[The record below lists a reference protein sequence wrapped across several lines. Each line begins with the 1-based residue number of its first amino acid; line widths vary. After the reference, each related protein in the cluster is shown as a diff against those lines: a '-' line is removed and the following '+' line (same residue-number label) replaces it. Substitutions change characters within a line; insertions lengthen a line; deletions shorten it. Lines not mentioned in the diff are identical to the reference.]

1 MLKSF
6 SNNFSRLSFTT
17 QRSASAV
24 NTFGSSFSASLKL
37 KTPFRSFADASEGQQ
52 KSLFVGNLPWE
63 ATESDITEFFS
74 KHGSVTSVKL
84 MKDNQ
89 TGRPRGFAFVV
100 FNGDIHKAVAELD
113 GTELKGRALRVNEAK
128 PPAPRDPNQPRGGRF
143 EGRDNFRSGGGD
155 RDNFRSGGGD
165 RDNFRS
171 GGGDREFRSGG
182 DRGADRRPPQQRGG
196 NNRFEDRNSEY

>member
-6 SNNFSRLSFTT
+6 SNLSRLSFTT
-17 QRSASAV
+17 QRSVSSV

-37 KTPFRSFADASEGQQ
+37 KTPFRSFADAAEGGQP

-63 ATESDITEFFS
+63 ATEADISEFFA
-74 KHGSVTSVKL
+74 KHGSVTSIKL

-128 PPAPRDPNQPRGGRF
+128 PPAPRDPNAPRGERRF
-143 EGRDNFRSGGGD
+143 EGRDNFRGGD
-155 RDNFRSGGGD
+155 RDNFRGGD
-165 RDNFRS
+165 RDNFR
-171 GGGDREFRSGG
+171 GGDRENFRGG
-182 DRGADRRPPQQRGG
+182 DRAEGRERRQPRGG
-196 NNRFEDRNSEY
+196 RYDDRNPPEF